1 MMIGKIKLAST
12 PQILAMSIAWLGA
25 CMGIDFTFNRHLW
38 TGTAEMPPTTSLALR
53 INHLCCTGCLDDV
66 KKALQTLPWL
76 KDAPMNVREGSLK
89 TQEEAEVAGPAADY
103 GGWLDIDVKD
113 ANQIDFVAIDRAL
126 REEGMVASQ
135 MQFGGYRHFRFEAQV
150 RHMCCGMC
158 KDACERMPELAGT
171 RKAGGL
177 KWLDSVTAERATGK
191 VTIHARYQEP
201 GQRIDAAELM
211 SAMDQIGLP
220 PFSLRVV
227 VSAEEQAPAAP
238 VR

>member
-1 MMIGKIKLAST
+1 MTIGKIKLAT
-12 PQILAMSIAWLGA
+12 TAQILGMAIAWAGA
-25 CMGIDFTFNRHLW
+25 CMGIDFVFNRHLW
-38 TGTAEMPPTTSLALR
+38 ASTPDLPPNTSLSLR

-66 KKALQTLPWL
+66 KKALEGLPWL
-76 KDAPMNVREGSLK
+76 KGVPMNVREGSLR
-89 TQEEAEVAGPAADY
+89 TQEQAEVAGPAADY
-103 GGWLDIDVKD
+103 GGWLDIGIKD
-113 ANQIDFVAIDRAL
+113 PNLIDFVAIDRVL
-126 REEGMVASQ
+126 RDAGMVASQ
-135 MQFGGYRHFRFEAQV
+135 MQFGGFRHFRFEAQV

-201 GQRIDAAELM
+201 GDRIDAAELM
-211 SAMDQIGLP
+211 GAMDEIGLP

-227 VSAEEQAPAAP
+227 VSSEGPATMAP

>member
-1 MMIGKIKLAST
+1 MIGKIKLATSA
-12 PQILAMSIAWLGA
+12 QILGMAVAWLAA

-38 TGTAEMPPTTSLALR
+38 TARPEVLPTTSLALR

-113 ANQIDFVAIDRAL
+113 VSQIDFVAIDRAL
-126 REEGMVASQ
+126 RDEGMVASQ
-135 MQFGGYRHFRFEAQV
+135 MQFGGVRHFRFEAQV

-158 KDACERMPELAGT
+158 KDACERMPELART
-171 RKAGGL
+171 RQSGRL
-177 KWLDSVTAERATGK
+177 KWLDSVVAERATGK
-191 VTIHARYQEP
+191 VTIHARYLEP
-201 GQRIDAAELM
+201 DQRIDAAQLM
-211 SAMDQIGLP
+211 GAMDEIGLP

-227 VSAEEQAPAAP
+227 VSAEEQSATAPI
-238 VR
+238 R